1 MSRKIAVDAGG
12 CGLLRAGVRTAR
24 MRGTLPNDRGR
35 VARHRSMTLGMRESR
50 DTLSQDEGER
60 LAARVL
66 TALREDRHL
75 DAGRIAVGAT
85 GRVVS
90 LRGSVDSAMQ
100 RSLAE
105 ETAWAAGATEVLN
118 ELEVTGEPVSRSARR
133 P

>member
-1 MSRKIAVDAGG
+1 
-12 CGLLRAGVRTAR
+12 
-24 MRGTLPNDRGR
+24 

-75 DAGRIAVGAT
+75 DAERIAVGAT

>member
-1 MSRKIAVDAGG
+1 
-12 CGLLRAGVRTAR
+12 
-24 MRGTLPNDRGR
+24 
-35 VARHRSMTLGMRESR
+35 
-50 DTLSQDEGER
+50 LSQDEGER

-75 DAGRIAVGAT
+75 DAGRIAVEAT

-90 LRGSVDSAMQ
+90 LQGSVDSAMQ